1 MFKFKWLITALLF
14 FVIAVHPCFSQDSAK
29 IVGTWKVVSFETE
42 YQATGAREAIMGKN
56 PTGYN
61 IYTPEG
67 RMMTLITAAGRKA
80 ATTDQER
87 ANLWRSMVAWSG
99 TYRVEGDKLITRI
112 EVSSMP
118 TWVGAERVLLLRFDG
133 DRLQTVPAEWM
144 DAPLNPERGKMRTVI
159 TLERVK

>member
-1 MFKFKWLITALLF
+1 
-14 FVIAVHPCFSQDSAK
+14 
-29 IVGTWKVVSFETE
+29 
-42 YQATGAREAIMGKN
+42 MGKN
-56 PTGYN
+56 PMGYN

-67 RMMTLITAAGRKA
+67 RMMTLITAAGLKA